1 MLGDEPMRGW
11 EDGLLGPVEQ
21 KDDVMPKRGELV
33 ALVKQ
38 DADGLQHD
46 GTAKFNAA
54 KT

>member
-21 KDDVMPKRGELV
+21 KDDVMLKRRELV

-38 DADGLQHD
+38 HAYGLQHD
-46 GTAKFNAA
+46 RTAECNAA

>member
-21 KDDVMPKRGELV
+21 KDDVMPEWRELV

-46 GTAKFNAA
+46 RTAECYAA
-54 KT
+54 NT